1 MIGVITPRFSPRPSL
16 RFSARSALERVL
28 DTALEVTVI
37 PSFSRAGIALRRRL
51 EGWDDPPPMNGQ
63 VVVVTGGTSGIGL
76 AAAIAMA
83 GLGATVHLVGRD
95 ADRARRA
102 SAEVEAAGS
111 APVHFDLV
119 DLADPEAVVALGL
132 RLAERYDRVDV
143 LVHNAGSL
151 SRVYKA
157 TPAGV
162 EVTVATQVLGPY
174 VLTATLAPLLWRSS
188 PATIVTV
195 SSGGMY
201 TQRFDLDHL
210 EMAAD
215 GYDGVVAY
223 ALCKRAQ
230 VLLANAWARRFG
242 PAGVVSYAMHPGW
255 VDTPGLKAGLPRFE
269 AFWRPL
275 LRSPA
280 EGADT
285 VVWLAAGGP
294 AAQASALGVPT
305 PTSGFF
311 HDRRRR
317 RDHRFPVNRPT
328 RPGDDNALLA
338 WCAAR
343 TGIMT
348 PLPADGGA

>member
-1 MIGVITPRFSPRPSL
+1 MSGVITARFSPRPSL
-16 RFSARSALERVL
+16 RFSPRPSLARVL
-28 DTALEVTVI
+28 DAAIETTVV
-37 PSFSRAGIALRRRL
+37 PSFSRVGIALRRRL
-51 EGWDDPPPMNGQ
+51 EGWDDAPPMNGQ
-63 VVVVTGGTSGIGL
+63 VAVVTGGTSGIGL
-76 AAAIAMA
+76 AAAGAMA

-95 ADRARRA
+95 AARAHQARA
-102 SAEVEAAGS
+102 AVEAAGP
-111 APVHFDLV
+111 APVHLDLV
-119 DLADPEAVVALGL
+119 DLSDPEAVVALGL

-151 SRVYKA
+151 SRVYEV

-174 VLTATLAPLLWRSS
+174 VLTATLAPLLWRSA

-201 TQRFDLDHL
+201 TQRFDLEHL
-210 EMAAD
+210 EMTTD
-215 GYDGVVAY
+215 SYDGVVAY
-223 ALCKRAQ
+223 ARCKRAQ
-230 VLLANAWARRFG
+230 VVLADAWARRFG
-242 PAGVVSYAMHPGW
+242 PVGVASFAMHPGW

-294 AAQASALGVPT
+294 ASQASALGVPT
-305 PTSGFF
+305 PASGFF

-317 RDHRFPVNRPT
+317 RDHRFPVSRPT

-343 TGIMT
+343 TGIMA
-348 PLPADGGA
+348 PLPADGGH